1 MDTFI
6 LLIVIVVI
14 GGVILKKSKPD
25 TYNSIKNKVTSLI
38 NEQKINDA
46 LTVLDSCKK
55 KISNLIQNIN

>member
-14 GGVILKKSKPD
+14 GGVVLKKSKPD

-38 NEQKINDA
+38 K
-46 LTVLDSCKK
+46 TK
-55 KISNLIQNIN
+55 